1 MHCFP
6 QKTDPNQL
14 PFFVETRGNLKKAWP
29 LKDREGSG
37 NKDEKSV
44 NGTQIFHWEVS
55 TGKMGLPFEEFCL
68 FQKISGG
75 TGQKG
80 LCSII
85 SQPEFLEFFAKWKML
100 KATFAYLSVDSMHIQ
115 PAKVW
120 V

>member
-1 MHCFP
+1 M
-6 QKTDPNQL
+6 
-14 PFFVETRGNLKKAWP
+14 ETQRSQGRP
-29 LKDREGSG
+29 GCLKDCELHGTG
-37 NKDEKSV
+37 NKEEKSV
-44 NGTQIFHWEVS
+44 IGTQIFHWEVS